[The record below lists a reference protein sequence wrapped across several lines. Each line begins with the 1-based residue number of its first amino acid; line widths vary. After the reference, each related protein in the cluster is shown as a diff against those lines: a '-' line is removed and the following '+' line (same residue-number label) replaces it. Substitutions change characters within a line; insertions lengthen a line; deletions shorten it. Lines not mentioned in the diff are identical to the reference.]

1 MKKLCHAYNIGLV
14 DYAETSQL
22 QEKLMQLRLE
32 GKIPDVILF
41 LQHPPVLTI
50 GASGG
55 DENIIVSRDVLAQGM
70 SIVRT
75 DRGGNITYHGPGQL
89 VGYLIFDL
97 KTRGSDLHQYMRNL
111 EEVIIRTLSDF
122 TIAGNRDPKYP
133 GVWVGQEKICAVGAR
148 VRHWV
153 TKHGFALNIN
163 NDLEAF
169 SYINPCGITNRG
181 VTSMNRLLG
190 YKLKIEEVISSMIR
204 HFSQVFDTRIECRA
218 LECMDGYNVQ

>member
-1 MKKLCHAYNIGLV
+1 MR
-14 DYAETSQL
+14 
-22 QEKLMQLRLE
+22 LRLE
-32 GKIPDVILF
+32 GEISDVILF
-41 LQHPPVLTI
+41 LEHHPVLTI

-55 DENIIVSRDVLAQGM
+55 KENIIASRDALAFQGVT
-70 SIVRT
+70 IVHT

-122 TIAGNRDPKYP
+122 NIAGNRDPRYP
-133 GVWVGQEKICAVGAR
+133 GVWVGQEKICAVGVR
-148 VRHWV
+148 VRRWV

-163 NDLEAF
+163 NGLEAF

-181 VTSMNRLLG
+181 VTSMSRLLG
-190 YKLKIEEVISSMIR
+190 YKLKIEDVISSMSR
-204 HFSQVFDTRIECRA
+204 HLLQIFDIHIEWRA
-218 LECMDGYNVQ
+218 LECMDGYNFGWTTAMAKAKSS